1 VQKNLIIILIF
12 SIFIAM
18 FAGLNA
24 ASIQINLIFA
34 KIEISAALVIL
45 ISASIG
51 AVIIY
56 FAGAFGKMKSAKKI
70 KELERKASALTA
82 ENEALKESSKA
93 LQIETV
99 LGNDSSEN

>member
-1 VQKNLIIILIF
+1 MQKNLIIILIF

-24 ASIQINLIFA
+24 AAIQINLIFA
-34 KIEISAALVIL
+34 QIEISAALVIL

-70 KELERKASALTA
+70 KELEKKVSVLTA

-93 LQIETV
+93 LQIESV
-99 LGNDSSEN
+99 LENESSEN